1 MLKRNNLLNACITGE
16 GGIFH
21 VLNACI
27 TGEGDIFHELKKLRK
42 VDDTVPTTI
51 DGTKDN
57 ITGHFAN
64 VYERIYNSID
74 DKEEM
79 AKIYSRVNN
88 SLDSNS
94 YKDVDLITTE
104 KIKAATLN
112 LKSNRN
118 DPLFIFNS
126 NCLKNAPLA
135 VV

>member
-1 MLKRNNLLNACITGE
+1 MLKRNNLLNACT
-16 GGIFH
+16 
-21 VLNACI
+21 
-27 TGEGDIFHELKKLRK
+27 TGEGDIFHEVKKLRK
-42 VDDTVPTTI
+42 VNDIVPTTI

-94 YKDVDLITTE
+94 LKDVDLITTE
-104 KIKAATLN
+104 KNKRGYIELKIK
-112 LKSNRN
+112 
-118 DPLFIFNS
+118 
-126 NCLKNAPLA
+126 
-135 VV
+135 